1 MNAGARAP
9 VCYNRRRVARR
20 GRAGGP
26 GGRAPETM
34 RRPAGF
40 WLALAI
46 TAILLGA
53 AVEAAVRLVDV
64 RATLRGEVVAD
75 GLARVGD
82 QVSEG
87 DPLVYVRTQIGR
99 APAARAPV
107 DGRVAE
113 VLVSPGTEIRELGA
127 VVARLEPR

>member
-1 MNAGARAP
+1 MRIPVSHWLVLAVVVIMLGTAVQAAP
-9 VCYNRRRVARR
+9 
-20 GRAGGP
+20 
-26 GGRAPETM
+26 
-34 RRPAGF
+34 
-40 WLALAI
+40 
-46 TAILLGA
+46 
-53 AVEAAVRLVDV
+53 RLVDV

-99 APAARAPV
+99 AVAARAPV

-113 VLVSPGTEIRELGA
+113 VLVRPGAEIRELGA

>member
-1 MNAGARAP
+1 
-9 VCYNRRRVARR
+9 
-20 GRAGGP
+20 
-26 GGRAPETM
+26 M